1 MLFLFKTFE
10 IKKIDLMVKDVA
22 SCDFDLVV
30 KALWFTI
37 AFDLMV
43 KDVALTTRSKRGGY
57 N

>member
-1 MLFLFKTFE
+1 
-10 IKKIDLMVKDVA
+10 MVKDVA

-43 KDVALTTRSKRGGY
+43 KAVALTTRSKGGGLQLRLTKML
-57 N
+57 NLT